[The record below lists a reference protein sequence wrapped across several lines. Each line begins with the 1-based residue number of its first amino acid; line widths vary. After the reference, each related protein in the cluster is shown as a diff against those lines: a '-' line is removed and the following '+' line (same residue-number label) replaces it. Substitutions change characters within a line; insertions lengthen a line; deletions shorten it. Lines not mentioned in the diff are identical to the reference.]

1 MKVGWKLSPVK
12 LPNLLHL
19 ILSTRKE
26 TNHLFERHHST
37 HAYLYHKIVEVGD
50 AKQTARRAEPDY
62 VLPEGMSEGE
72 DLYINSTSFGIVEC
86 YTHDK
91 FFKSLDS
98 RNVEIVRSL
107 LAPVGAQL
115 RTLRLPLD
123 DFARKNPCYGQE
135 EEEDFFYEPRLPF
148 SNKNAKDL
156 VVSLTF
162 ESLNGSVSRAMKT
175 LSAQLSLEARFQVK
189 CET

>member
-1 MKVGWKLSPVK
+1 MRSRQL
-12 LPNLLHL
+12 
-19 ILSTRKE
+19 
-26 TNHLFERHHST
+26 
-37 HAYLYHKIVEVGD
+37 VEPSR
-50 AKQTARRAEPDY
+50 TSSS
-62 VLPEGMSEGE
+62 LPEGMSEGE
-72 DLYINSTSFGIVEC
+72 DLYINSTSFGIVEG

-123 DFARKNPCYGQE
+123 DFARKDPCYGQE
-135 EEEDFFYEPRLPF
+135 EEEDSFYEPRLPF

-162 ESLNGSVSRAMKT
+162 ESLNGSVSKAMKT
-175 LSAQLSLEARFQVK
+175 LSAQLSLEARFEFK